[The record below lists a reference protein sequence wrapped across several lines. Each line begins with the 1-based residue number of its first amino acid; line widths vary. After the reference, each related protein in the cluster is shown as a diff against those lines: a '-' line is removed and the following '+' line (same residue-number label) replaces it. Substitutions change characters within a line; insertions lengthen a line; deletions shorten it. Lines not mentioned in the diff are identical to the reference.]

1 MKKYKY
7 LTTFLII
14 FLIPIFAYA
23 SCTDEELK
31 HFEEIRD
38 NYKIEYTVDKTTGLY
53 KVILYNPEPENYTY
67 VATGTEYTFPC
78 KTTDDSDTVCENILP
93 SGYRINVVGNTATCD
108 DILKR
113 TYLSLKPYNKYSEDP
128 LCDDIKEF
136 SLCQETYDKEIDY
149 ETFVLRVNAYK
160 ESKEEENKSKTNKN
174 FDISKIKEYVENNL
188 FQVIVIAVFIILVI
202 VTVTI
207 TIITAKKSRRL
218 E

>member
-1 MKKYKY
+1 M
-7 LTTFLII
+7 
-14 FLIPIFAYA
+14 P
-23 SCTDEELK
+23 
-31 HFEEIRD
+31 
-38 NYKIEYTVDKTTGLY
+38 G
-53 KVILYNPEPENYTY
+53 
-67 VATGTEYTFPC
+67 
-78 KTTDDSDTVCENILP
+78 
-93 SGYRINVVGNTATCD
+93 GYRINVIGNTQTCD

-128 LCDDIKEF
+128 LCEDIKEF

-160 ESKEEENKSKTNKN
+160 ETKNNEKETKPNKN
-174 FDISKIKEYVENNL
+174 FDINKIKEYVENNL

-207 TIITAKKSRRL
+207 TITTAKKSRRL